1 MPESNLIV
9 IEELVIFLLLI
20 ATLVSIVFKRL
31 RVPYT
36 VGLVL
41 VGAALAFFGPQVNIE
56 LTPDI
61 IMVLL
66 VPPLLFEA
74 AFHLDTNKLKQYLGT
89 ISILAIPGVIVTT
102 LLVAAVVSWGT
113 DLSFS
118 LAIVFGSLIAA
129 TDPIAVI
136 ALFRSLGVPKR
147 LQVLV
152 EGESLFND
160 GTAVVLFGLALV
172 AFNTGS
178 FSLSES
184 LVGFLTVAGGGIL
197 LGTLLGLAVSFL
209 ISRVNEALIVT
220 SLTFTLAFG
229 SFLVAE
235 QFHLSGV
242 LAVVVAG
249 LISGNLGPKGMSPT
263 TRIVV
268 FNFWEFAAFLANSFV
283 FLLIGLQVE
292 IPQLIENWSAI
303 LVSIFAVLVA
313 RAIVVYGATY
323 YNKKVSLDWTHVIFW
338 GGLRGA
344 ISLALV
350 LSLPLSLGAER
361 AQLQA
366 MAFGVVLFTLLVQG
380 LSMQPLIKKLNIAP
394 RHEQREVFKKR
405 KAQATSMR
413 AAYAHLKDV
422 HNEGLIS
429 ESAWRR
435 VSGILEQYINNMTIG
450 VRDLLLEDPEL
461 AGEDLD
467 RAWREVLQSQR
478 STLTTLFQNGAI
490 SESAF
495 ADLLGRID
503 ATLDR
508 GEIKWNVIEEIQEE
522 MGIE

>member
-1 MPESNLIV
+1 MLDSSLV
-9 IEELVIFLLLI
+9 VAEELIIFLLLV
-20 ATLVSIVFKRL
+20 ATLVAIVFKRL

-41 VGAALAFFGPQVNIE
+41 VGVGIALFGPTVSFAF
-56 LTPDI
+56 TPDI
-61 IMVLL
+61 IMAVL

-74 AFHLDTNKLKQYLGT
+74 AFHLDTKKLRQNLGT
-89 ISILAIPGVIVTT
+89 ITVLAIPGVIVTT

-178 FSLSES
+178 FSFTDSVL
-184 LVGFLTVAGGGIL
+184 GFVTVAGGGVL
-197 LGTLLGLAVSFL
+197 LGALLGFAISML

-220 SLTFTLAFG
+220 SLTFVLAFG
-229 SFLVAE
+229 AFLVAE
-235 QFHLSGV
+235 QLHLSGV

-283 FLLIGLQVE
+283 FLLIGLQIE
-292 IPQLIENWSAI
+292 IPQLIENWAAI
-303 LVSIFAVLVA
+303 LVAILAVLLA
-313 RAIVVYGATY
+313 RAIVIYGTTY
-323 YNKKVSLDWTHVIFW
+323 TNNKIPLNWRHVIFW

-350 LSLPLSLGAER
+350 LSLPLTLGSDR
-361 AQLQA
+361 SQLQA

-394 RHEQREVFKKR
+394 KHEQREIFKKR

-413 AAYAHLKDV
+413 AAYDHLKDV

-429 ESAWRR
+429 GSAWRR
-435 VSGILEQYINNMTIG
+435 VSGILEQYIDNVTIR
-450 VRDLLLEDPEL
+450 VRDLLLNDPEL
-461 AGEDLD
+461 ARGDLD

-478 STLTTLFQNGAI
+478 SSLTKLFQSGAI
-490 SESAF
+490 SESSF

-503 ATLDR
+503 TELDR
-508 GEIKWNVIEEIQEE
+508 GEINWSVIEELQEK
-522 MGIE
+522 MAID